1 MYIDVYRCIYVCIY
15 VCMYV
20 CMYVYIYIIYMRVCA
35 TVCEKNVYMYTDLHI
50 CTYML
55 YINEG
60 VIVNTFWECM
70 GAALQLAANVTQTKP
85 NF

>member
-1 MYIDVYRCIYVCIY
+1 MYLCMYICMYVCIY
-15 VCMYV
+15 IYYIYIYACVCDCV
-20 CMYVYIYIIYMRVCA
+20 RKKCVYIY
-35 TVCEKNVYMYTDLHI
+35 TDMHI

>member
-20 CMYVYIYIIYMRVCA
+20 YIYYIYACVCDCVRKNVYIY
-35 TVCEKNVYMYTDLHI
+35 TDMHI

-85 NF
+85 NLNRM